1 MFSTETLASRV
12 VVMSFFSISKHI
24 FFSSLLERLTQ
35 EVKMAKYIMETLI
48 FNYLIKDNFLI
59 KLFIA
64 FF

>member
-1 MFSTETLASRV
+1 
-12 VVMSFFSISKHI
+12 
-24 FFSSLLERLTQ
+24 LLERLTQ
-35 EVKMAKYIMETLI
+35 EVRMAKYIMETLI